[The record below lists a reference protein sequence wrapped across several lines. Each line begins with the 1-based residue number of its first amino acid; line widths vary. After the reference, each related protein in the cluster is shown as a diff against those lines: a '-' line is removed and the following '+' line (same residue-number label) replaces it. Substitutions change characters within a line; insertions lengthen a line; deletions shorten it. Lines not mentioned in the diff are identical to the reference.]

1 MIEKVFV
8 GGILFVL
15 DNESFLSDF
24 FISLMKNFQLMLS
37 IPPKRLLEVASPLG
51 NLDSYDVPLVDDAD
65 LELVVKLLDTF
76 AKLSDHF
83 LVVWIQVISCE
94 AGGLHIAQSPHK
106 GKEEGKG
113 AQEPQQQGTP
123 R

>member
-1 MIEKVFV
+1 
-8 GGILFVL
+8 
-15 DNESFLSDF
+15 
-24 FISLMKNFQLMLS
+24 MKTFQLMLS
-37 IPPKRLLEVASPLG
+37 IRMVYTSQEASGSPLG
-51 NLDSYDVPLVDDAD
+51 NLDSYDMPHVDEAD

-106 GKEEGKG
+106 GNEEGKG

-123 R
+123 RE

>member
-1 MIEKVFV
+1 M
-8 GGILFVL
+8 
-15 DNESFLSDF
+15 
-24 FISLMKNFQLMLS
+24 
-37 IPPKRLLEVASPLG
+37 
-51 NLDSYDVPLVDDAD
+51 PLVDDAD

-94 AGGLHIAQSPHK
+94 ADGLHIAQSPHK
-106 GKEEGKG
+106 GIEEGKG

-123 R
+123 RPR